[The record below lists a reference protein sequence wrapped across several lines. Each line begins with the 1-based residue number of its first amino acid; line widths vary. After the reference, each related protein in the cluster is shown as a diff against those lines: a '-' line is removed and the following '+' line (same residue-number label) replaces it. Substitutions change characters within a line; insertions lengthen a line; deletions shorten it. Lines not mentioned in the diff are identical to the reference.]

1 VLPRATFWGNT
12 KKQLGETIVKKTNKF
27 EEASINAALD
37 QVLSEYP
44 DNMTAEKIL
53 KGIGENEDINVW
65 EPFEDWSNEDVCK
78 QIKDLACAF
87 RAFAIH
93 AKGRGLI

>member
-1 VLPRATFWGNT
+1 M
-12 KKQLGETIVKKTNKF
+12 NKF
-27 EEASINAALD
+27 EDASIHAAFC

-44 DNMTAEKIL
+44 DNMTAKKIL
-53 KGIGENEDINVW
+53 EGIGENENISVW
-65 EPFEDWSNEDVCK
+65 EPFEDWSDEDVCK

-93 AKGRGLI
+93 AKGRGLV